1 MSRSLDTQSR
11 MRLRIKSPDRQR
23 RDRPHLRAAL

>member
-23 RDRPHLRAAL
+23 RDRPHLL